1 MKKNK
6 IYITIALLLL
16 GVYAFAKMKKKP
28 KSRIIVSD
36 PTNVNAYSIPGT
48 TVYDYNLST
57 PLYTFRSEI
66 KLGILQE
73 DPDLPYTKVTFTA
86 NNTVKTGYI
95 YNNDI
100 IFK

>member
-16 GVYAFAKMKKKP
+16 GVYAYAKMKKP
-28 KSRIIVSD
+28 KSRAIPGD
-36 PTNVNAYSIPGT
+36 PINVNAYSIPGT
-48 TVYDYNLST
+48 TMYDYNLST
-57 PLYTFRSEI
+57 PLFTFRTEI

>member
-1 MKKNK
+1 MKQNK
-6 IYITIALLLL
+6 LYITIALLLL
-16 GVYAFAKMKKKP
+16 GIYAFAKSKKL
-28 KSRIIVSD
+28 KSRAFASD
-36 PTNVNAYSIPGT
+36 PININAYSIPGT
-48 TVYDYNLST
+48 TVYEYNLST
-57 PLYTFRSEI
+57 PLYTFRNEI

>member
-16 GVYAFAKMKKKP
+16 GVYVYAKNKKP
-28 KSRIIVSD
+28 KSRVIVSD
-36 PTNVNAYSIPGT
+36 PLNINAYSIPGS

-57 PLYTFRSEI
+57 PLFTFRSEM
-66 KLGILQE
+66 KLSILEE

>member
-1 MKKNK
+1 MYN
-6 IYITIALLLL
+6 
-16 GVYAFAKMKKKP
+16 
-28 KSRIIVSD
+28 
-36 PTNVNAYSIPGT
+36 
-48 TVYDYNLST
+48 YNLST
-57 PLYTFRSEI
+57 PLYTFRTEI

>member
-16 GVYAFAKMKKKP
+16 GIYAIAKSKKP
-28 KSRIIVSD
+28 KSRVIVSD
-36 PTNVNAYSIPGT
+36 PLNINAYSIPGT
-48 TVYDYNLST
+48 TVYEYNLST
-57 PLYTFRSEI
+57 PLYTFRNEI
-66 KLGILQE
+66 KLGILEE
-73 DPDLPYTKVTFTA
+73 DKDLPYTKVTFTA
-86 NNTVKTGYI
+86 NNTIKTGYL

>member
-16 GVYAFAKMKKKP
+16 GVYTFAKMKKP
-28 KSRIIVSD
+28 KSRVIVSN

-48 TVYDYNLST
+48 TVYEYNLST
-57 PLYTFRSEI
+57 PLYTFRTEI
-66 KLGILQE
+66 KLGILEE
-73 DPDLPYTKVTFTA
+73 DPDLPYTKVTFTT

>member
-16 GVYAFAKMKKKP
+16 GVYAFAKIKKP
-28 KSRIIVSD
+28 KSRVIVSD
-36 PTNVNAYSIPGT
+36 PTKINAYSIPGT
-48 TVYDYNLST
+48 TVYEYNLST
-57 PLYTFRSEI
+57 PLYTFRNEI

>member
-16 GVYAFAKMKKKP
+16 GVYAYAKMKKP
-28 KSRIIVSD
+28 KSRVFVSD

-48 TVYDYNLST
+48 TMYDYNLST
-57 PLYTFRSEI
+57 PLFTFRNEI
-66 KLGILQE
+66 KLSILQE

-100 IFK
+100 NFK

>member
-1 MKKNK
+1 MKQNK
-6 IYITIALLLL
+6 IYIKIALLLL
-16 GVYAFAKMKKKP
+16 GVYAFAKMKKP
-28 KSRIIVSD
+28 KSRVIISD

-48 TVYDYNLST
+48 TVYEYNLST
-57 PLYTFRSEI
+57 PLYTFRNEI

>member
-16 GVYAFAKMKKKP
+16 GVYAFAKSKKP
-28 KSRIIVSD
+28 KSKIFVSD
-36 PTNVNAYSIPGT
+36 PLNINAYSIPGT
-48 TVYDYNLST
+48 TVYEYNLST
-57 PLYTFRSEI
+57 PLYTFRNEI

-86 NNTVKTGYI
+86 NNTIKTGYL